1 VSYPSEQVRP
11 TWPARHTRP
20 RAGRI
25 ELWELEGMS
34 EILTVDD
41 LASGLKMSKAQVYN
55 LCRARSVAD
64 QALKSAFALPQ
75 PNGLVAYRLRM
86 AQTTMPFTGGHKA

>member
-1 VSYPSEQVRP
+1 MSYPSEQVRP

-55 LCRARSVAD
+55 LYRARSVAH
-64 QALKSAFALPQ
+64 QALKSAFCLPATQ
-75 PNGLVAYRLRM
+75 RFSRLSAADGPNHYAVYRR
-86 AQTTMPFTGGHKA
+86 P